1 MAEATLGKA
10 YVQIL
15 PSANGIKGQLTKVLG
30 GETEQAGDSLG
41 RRLGSRIKN
50 ALVTAGIGAA
60 VGGVIKSA
68 ISEGS
73 KLEQSIGGIE
83 TLFKSSAGKVEQY
96 AKDAF
101 RTAGLSANE
110 YMEQATSFAAGLVAS
125 CGGDTAKAAEV
136 ANTALIDMSDN
147 ANKMGSNMED
157 LQNAYQGFA
166 KQNYTMLD
174 NLKLGYGGTK
184 QEMERLL
191 ADAQKLTGVKYD
203 INNLSDVY
211 EAIHEIQKNL
221 DITGT
226 TAKESSTTFSG
237 SFNQMKAAAQ
247 NLLGYMATGMDIG
260 PAIQQLAESTSTFL
274 FQNALPMLGKVIVQ
288 IPSVVLQMIRT
299 AIPIIREQAPKLIR
313 ELIQSLKE
321 NIPEIIKLGRELITE
336 FGKGMAEE
344 FPQLSLVFNNLL
356 PITDGLSMAFGA
368 FKTVNFATNLVDQGK
383 NLMGTFTGLLGKAQ
397 GFGGAFGAL
406 KGVISAAGPWGIA
419 AGAVLGLGAAFV
431 SLYNNNEDFRNFVN
445 ATWQGICDFCVETW
459 NNLAKAA
466 SDCWNGIVEGW
477 TNAWNGIKDFF
488 SGLWQGICDVFNFGV
503 ELVRSIVEGAVQLWT
518 LPWQFIWNNWG
529 TDITNFWNGMTA
541 FLSECWNN
549 IVAVM
554 HQVFDPITEFF
565 ANFWQDI
572 CDTTTGTWNTLTE
585 SLSQLWARLVELA
598 QQTWQN
604 IVDTMHR
611 ILDPIVEAIT
621 NIWNSVKSKTTEI
634 WNGMTSFL
642 SGCWTGIKNTAA
654 KAWNTIKDVC
664 LKPIEGLKNTI
675 KGIID
680 KIKGFFANCNI
691 QFPKIKLPHFSI
703 KGHFSL
709 TPPSVPKLGIDW
721 YAKAMRGGM
730 ILDNPTIFGSM
741 NGKLLGAGEAG
752 KEAVV
757 GVNSLHQM
765 IRSAVHSAAGPSA
778 DSPEIDY
785 QRIGQ
790 AVRQALATM
799 KIENVVI
806 VGDRILQREIS
817 RVSVD
822 QDNALAIAKGA

>member
-15 PSANGIKGQLTKVLG
+15 PSANGINGQLTKVLG

-226 TAKESSTTFSG
+226 TAKEASTTFSG

-260 PAIQQLAESTSTFL
+260 PAIQQLAESASTFL

-321 NIPEIIKLGRELITE
+321 NLPEIIKLGRELITE

-368 FKTVNFATNLVDQGK
+368 FKTVNFATNLVNQGK
-383 NLMGTFTGLLGKAQ
+383 TLMGTFTGLLGKVQ

-466 SDCWNGIVEGW
+466 SDCWNGIV
-477 TNAWNGIKDFF
+477 
-488 SGLWQGICDVFNFGV
+488 
-503 ELVRSIVEGAVQLWT
+503 
-518 LPWQFIWNNWG
+518 
-529 TDITNFWNGMTA
+529 
-541 FLSECWNN
+541 
-549 IVAVM
+549 AVM

-565 ANFWQDI
+565 TKFWQDI

-585 SLSQLWARLVELA
+585 SLAQLWDRLVELA

-604 IVDTMHR
+604 IMDTMHR

-621 NIWNSVKSKTTEI
+621 NIWSSVKSKTAEI

-730 ILDNPTIFGSM
+730 ILDSPTIFGSM

-790 AVRQALATM
+790 EMRQALATM
-799 KIENVVI
+799 KIENVVM
-806 VGDRILQREIS
+806 VGGRILQREIS

-822 QDNALAIAKGA
+822 QDNALAIAKGT

>member
-41 RRLGSRIKN
+41 KRLGSRIKN

-226 TAKESSTTFSG
+226 TAKEASTTFSG

-260 PAIQQLAESTSTFL
+260 PAIQQLADSASTFL

-321 NIPEIIKLGRELITE
+321 NLPEIIKLGRELITE

-344 FPQLSLVFNNLL
+344 FPQLSLIFNNLL

-368 FKTVNFATNLVDQGK
+368 FKTVNFATNLITQGK
-383 NLMGTFTGLLGKAQ
+383 SLIGTFTGLLGKVQ
-397 GFGGAFGAL
+397 GFGGVFGAL
-406 KGVISAAGPWGIA
+406 KGVIGAAGPWGLA

-431 SLYNNNEDFRNFVN
+431 SAYNSNEDFRNFVN

-459 NNLAKAA
+459 NN
-466 SDCWNGIVEGW
+466 
-477 TNAWNGIKDFF
+477 
-488 SGLWQGICDVFNFGV
+488 
-503 ELVRSIVEGAVQLWT
+503 
-518 LPWQFIWNNWG
+518 
-529 TDITNFWNGMTA
+529 
-541 FLSECWNN
+541 

-565 ANFWQDI
+565 TKFWQDI

-585 SLSQLWARLVELA
+585 SLAQLWARLVELA

-621 NIWNSVKSKTTEI
+621 NIWSSVKSKTAEI

-664 LKPIEGLKNTI
+664 LNPIEGLKNTI

-680 KIKGFFANCNI
+680 KIKGFFTNCNI

-730 ILDNPTIFGSM
+730 ILDSPTIFGSM

-790 AVRQALATM
+790 EMRQALATM
-799 KIENVVI
+799 KIENVVM
-806 VGDRILQREIS
+806 VGGRILQREIS

>member
-15 PSANGIKGQLTKVLG
+15 PSANGINGQLTKVLG

-226 TAKESSTTFSG
+226 TAKEASTTFSG

-260 PAIQQLAESTSTFL
+260 PAIQQLAESASTFL

-321 NIPEIIKLGRELITE
+321 NLPEIIKLGRELITE

-368 FKTVNFATNLVDQGK
+368 FKTVNFATNLVNQGK
-383 NLMGTFTGLLGKAQ
+383 TLMGTFTGLLGKVQ

-529 TDITNFWNGMTA
+529 TDITNFWNGMT
-541 FLSECWNN
+541 
-549 IVAVM
+549 
-554 HQVFDPITEFF
+554 
-565 ANFWQDI
+565 
-572 CDTTTGTWNTLTE
+572 
-585 SLSQLWARLVELA
+585 
-598 QQTWQN
+598 
-604 IVDTMHR
+604 
-611 ILDPIVEAIT
+611 
-621 NIWNSVKSKTTEI
+621 
-634 WNGMTSFL
+634 SFL

-730 ILDNPTIFGSM
+730 ILDSPTIFGSM

-790 AVRQALATM
+790 EMRQALATM
-799 KIENVVI
+799 KIENVVM
-806 VGDRILQREIS
+806 VGGRILQREIS

-822 QDNALAIAKGA
+822 QDNALAIAKGT